1 VRHALVYVLQNWL
14 KTRSHGPCAIVLVL
28 VLVLGLLLASI
39 M

>member
-1 VRHALVYVLQNWL
+1 VIEHTVAWHVRHF
-14 KTRSHGPCAIVLVL
+14 VLVL